1 MKKEFVNQMKV
12 GNIFYDIELKQER
25 KITSIDIYNES
36 VSTKSFFL
44 PVELTE
50 ERLPELGFEK
60 ETELN
65 YNHIYTQ
72 KEYVNCCRIR
82 IQKYDG
88 HFQWTPN
95 MWSRV
100 NLKYIHQ
107 LQNLFMVL
115 NETELI
121 KE

>member
-1 MKKEFVNQMKV
+1 MKKELVNQMKI
-12 GNIFYDIELKQER
+12 GNIFFDIVLQQER
-25 KITSIDIYNES
+25 KITAIDIFNES
-36 VSTKSFFL
+36 RSERTLFN

-60 ETELN
+60 QIGSVYL
-65 YNHIYTQ
+65 Q
-72 KEYVNCCRIR
+72 KEYVNNCKIK

-88 HFQWTPN
+88 YFQWTPN

-100 NLKYIHQ
+100 NLRYIHQ

-115 NETELI
+115 NEQELI